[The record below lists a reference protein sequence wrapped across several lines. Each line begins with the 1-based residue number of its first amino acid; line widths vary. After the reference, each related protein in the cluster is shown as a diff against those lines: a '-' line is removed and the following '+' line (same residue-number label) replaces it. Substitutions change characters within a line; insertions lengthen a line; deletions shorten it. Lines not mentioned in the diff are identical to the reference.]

1 MAENGKSEIKDRYP
15 PQSVEIEMAVIGAM
29 MLESEA
35 SNKAIE
41 ILHEDHF
48 YNTAHRHIFKSMKN
62 LYRDDQAI
70 DLMTA
75 TEQLKKDKKLE
86 EIGGS
91 FYLTECINQVTT
103 AANIEY
109 HARIILEKAILREL
123 ITIAADISQKGY
135 EATSDALTILDEA
148 EQKIFQINQHKQK
161 EGFQLISP
169 ILHETVE
176 IIEKYQ
182 KRQGD
187 VIGIPSGF
195 SKLDEMT
202 AGFQKSDLII
212 IAGRPSMGKTALAL
226 NIARNAAFSNKF
238 AVGFFSLEMSKFQ
251 LAMRLISS
259 EAKID
264 SKKLRTGKLSNEEMR
279 KVAMA
284 ANSLSEAP
292 VFIDDSA
299 SLTFFEL
306 KSRARRLKKDDN
318 LDLIIVDYLQLMKPS
333 DTKQNREQQISE
345 ISRNLKGIAKD
356 LEVPVVALSQLSR
369 APETRG
375 EKKRPMLSDL
385 RESGAIEQDADV
397 VLFVYRPEVYEI
409 NTVSRGEKEIETTNL
424 AEIIIGKQR
433 NGPVGTVD
441 LTFLKDVGRFETMS
455 YEEDIPF

>member
-1 MAENGKSEIKDRYP
+1 
-15 PQSVEIEMAVIGAM
+15 MAVVGAM
-29 MLESEA
+29 MLESDA

-48 YNTAHRHIFKSMKN
+48 YNTSHKHIYKSMKV
-62 LYRDDQAI
+62 LYKLDQAI
-70 DLMTA
+70 DLMTT

-86 EIGGS
+86 EVGGS

-109 HARIILEKAILREL
+109 HAKIILEKAILREL

-135 EATSDALTILDEA
+135 EASKDALTILDEA
-148 EQKIFQINQHKQK
+148 EERIFQINQNQLKD
-161 EGFQLISP
+161 GFESISP
-169 ILHETVE
+169 ILHDTVD

-187 VIGIPSGF
+187 VVGIPSGF
-195 SKLDEMT
+195 AKLDEMT
-202 AGFQKSDLII
+202 AGFQKADLII
-212 IAGRPSMGKTALAL
+212 VAGRPSMGKTALAL
-226 NIARNAAFSNKF
+226 SIARNAAFGNDFS
-238 AVGFFSLEMSKFQ
+238 VGFFSLEMSKFQ

-264 SKKLRTGKLSNEEMR
+264 SKKLRTGRLTNEEMR

-306 KSRARRLKKDDN
+306 KSKARRLKKENN
-318 LDLIIVDYLQLMKPS
+318 LDMIIVDYLQLMRPT

-345 ISRNLKGIAKD
+345 ISRNLKGIAKELD
-356 LEVPVVALSQLSR
+356 VPVMALSQLSR

-375 EKKRPMLSDL
+375 EKKKPMLSDL

-409 NTVSRGEKEIETTNL
+409 NTVSRGEREIETTNL

-433 NGPVGTVD
+433 NGPTGAVD